1 MVCGIA
7 RPALHNAAT
16 ATSYMINM
24 SSRRDQARASLGGF
38 VVTTAPHHSSWSLR
52 KLSFPNTQHYH
63 MPYIHVSMVFVGAGD
78 DSGGDNGVPTFRTSR
93 PTAARPRLE
102 PVL

>member
-1 MVCGIA
+1 
-7 RPALHNAAT
+7 
-16 ATSYMINM
+16 
-24 SSRRDQARASLGGF
+24 
-38 VVTTAPHHSSWSLR
+38 
-52 KLSFPNTQHYH
+52 

-78 DSGGDNGVPTFRTSR
+78 DSGGNNGVPTFRTSR